1 MKQKSH
7 AIFDQLFLI
16 LRRIDERGG
25 EHKLWQHS
33 NLVNINLNTM
43 KSLLYTLF
51 IASVLVFLGA
61 CSSGTNETSQAG
73 SADADILKNTP
84 KGQASVVDNESDPNI
99 LQVAI
104 GSPDHTTLVAAVQA
118 AEIEHVLVNAGPLTV
133 FAPTNAAFE
142 KLPAGTVENLLKPEN
157 KQQLATILTRHA
169 APGSYAIDDLK
180 KEARKG
186 RKLYMATGDYLDV
199 TVEGDDVYVNGIK
212 VLASIQTS
220 NGIIN
225 VIDEVILPKSE

>member
-1 MKQKSH
+1 
-7 AIFDQLFLI
+7 
-16 LRRIDERGG
+16 
-25 EHKLWQHS
+25 
-33 NLVNINLNTM
+33 M
-43 KSLLYTLF
+43 KSLIYTLF
-51 IASVLVFLGA
+51 IASALIFLGA
-61 CSSGTNETSQAG
+61 CSGGTDETSQAG
-73 SADADILKNTP
+73 AADADILKNTP
-84 KGQASVVDNESDPNI
+84 KGQASVVDNESAPNI

-199 TVEGDDVYVNGIK
+199 TVEGDDVYINGIK